1 MKLNVKNM
9 SATFRSI
16 VAVTVIALSVFS
28 FSAKA
33 ELREGP
39 MSKKSKS
46 AAKQKSVTT
55 SARTAKN
62 EKVSKEEVHYSV
74 FRNIPSANE
83 AKKSKRR

>member
-28 FSAKA
+28 FSANA

-39 MSKKSKS
+39 MNKKSKS
-46 AAKQKSVTT
+46 IAKQKSATT
-55 SARTAKN
+55 QRASRSE
-62 EKVSKEEVHYSV
+62 EKVTKEEVHYSV
-74 FRNIPSANE
+74 FRNIPAANE
-83 AKKSKRR
+83 VKKRRR